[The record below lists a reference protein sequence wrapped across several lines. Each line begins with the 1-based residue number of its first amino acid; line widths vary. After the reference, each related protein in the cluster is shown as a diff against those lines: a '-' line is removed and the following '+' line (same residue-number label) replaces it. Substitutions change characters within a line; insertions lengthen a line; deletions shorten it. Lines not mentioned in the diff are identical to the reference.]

1 MLSNKK
7 PKKRWLFYHKLG
19 SGFWII
25 FKPLRHKNKGLIET
39 MLLCT
44 VCSIWGHIELG
55 KVEIREWLEAIL
67 RILEL
72 IYGKGEFGGKH
83 TIFFQEEGR
92 LKSRLYMKFKC

>member
-1 MLSNKK
+1 
-7 PKKRWLFYHKLG
+7 
-19 SGFWII
+19 
-25 FKPLRHKNKGLIET
+25 

-83 TIFFQEEGR
+83 TIFFEEE
-92 LKSRLYMKFKC
+92 LDWKVVFTWSLNVKAQVKETIKVYIL